1 MSEDENMNDDTEFST
16 ETSTRKT
23 SNPFLER
30 LEENQRAQAK
40 AALIKTICEN
50 VDQTVGAVYDALD
63 ADDSGDYI
71 MLDLFKRM
79 TIRELVFATAP
90 SVDLRRTHAAALDDE
105 DSQDLIE
112 ALIDDDDDDDDDED
126 EDELIDDD
134 DDDDD
139 EDEDELIDDDDDDD
153 DDDDEEIV
161 EDEEEEEEEPATP
174 VKKTKKKSK
183 GKKGKKGSK
192 GKKSKSAKSA
202 STEGPA
208 TLGAYKKRMLKHLR
222 KASEPLSAQ
231 ALKELIGGDKDLF
244 TQAKDA
250 LLEEGEIESEGKARG
265 TKYSIA

>member
-139 EDEDELIDDDDDDD
+139 
-153 DDDDEEIV
+153 DEEIV

>member
-1 MSEDENMNDDTEFST
+1 MSEEENMNDDTELST

-90 SVDLRRTHAAALDDE
+90 SVDLRKTHAAALDDE
-105 DSQDLIE
+105 DSQDLLE
-112 ALIDDDDDDDDDED
+112 ALIDDDDDEDDDD

-134 DDDDD
+134 DDEDDD
-139 EDEDELIDDDDDDD
+139 DEDELIDDDDDE
-153 DDDDEEIV
+153 DDDEEIV
-161 EDEEEEEEEPATP
+161 EDEEEEEEEEEEPAPP
-174 VKKTKKKSK
+174 VKKPKKKTK

-192 GKKSKSAKSA
+192 GKKGKSAKGA
-202 STEGPA
+202 STEGPT